1 MTYLNL
7 INHVLRRLREDTVAT
22 YNETTYS
29 TMIGDLVNDAMIKVQ
44 NAHNWSM
51 LQTTTTI
58 NTVASTATYELA
70 NSNEHTQIHTVI
82 NTSNKYQ
89 LQDAN
94 RSWVDLQQSLS
105 SSEGPPNYWAV
116 ASQASG
122 DDDLTIQLWPTPDAV
137 YNIDVLHNVKQDRLA
152 ADATVLLVPDDPVI
166 QLAVAY
172 ALEERGDT
180 GGQNNMTQF
189 QRAAES
195 LADAI
200 ALDSS
205 RDPDLLVWRTV

>member
-1 MTYLNL
+1 MTYLDL
-7 INHVLRRLREDTVAT
+7 VNHVLRRLRVDTVST
-22 YNETTYS
+22 WDETDYS

-51 LQTTTTI
+51 LQTTTTV

-70 NSNEHTQIHTVI
+70 DSNENTQIQTVV
-82 NTSNKYQ
+82 NTTSNYMLHSADRGWIDYQ
-89 LQDAN
+89 E
-94 RSWVDLQQSLS
+94 SLTT
-105 SSEGPPNYWAV
+105 SEGPTTYWSA

-122 DDDLTIQLWPTPDAV
+122 DGDLTIQLWPTPDAV
-137 YNIDVLHNVKQDRLA
+137 YAIDILHNVKQDRMTA
-152 ADATVLLVPDDPVI
+152 GTDVLLVPDDPVI

-189 QRAAES
+189 QRANES
-195 LADAI
+195 LADYV
-200 ALDSS
+200 ALDYQ
-205 RDPDLLVWRTV
+205 RDPNLLVWSCH

>member
-1 MTYLNL
+1 MTYLDL
-7 INHVLRRLREDTVAT
+7 VNHVLRRLRVDTVST
-22 YNETTYS
+22 WDETDYS

-51 LQTTTTI
+51 LQTTTTV

-70 NSNEHTQIHTVI
+70 DSNENTQIQTVV
-82 NTSNKYQ
+82 NTTSNYMLTAADRGWIDYQ
-89 LQDAN
+89 E
-94 RSWVDLQQSLS
+94 SLTT
-105 SSEGPPNYWAV
+105 SEGPPTYWSA

-122 DDDLTIQLWPTPDAV
+122 DGDLTIQLWPTPDAV
-137 YNIDVLHNVKQDRLA
+137 YAIDILHNVKQDRMTA
-152 ADATVLLVPDDPVI
+152 GTDVLLVPDDPVI

-189 QRAAES
+189 QRANES
-195 LADAI
+195 LADYV
-200 ALDSS
+200 ALDYQ
-205 RDPDLLVWRTV
+205 RDPNLLVWSCH